1 MSLEQR
7 ENVTNNNIH
16 AQIGKE
22 ALLGNRHQVNVP
34 DGPADRP
41 EAYQEALGD
50 SDAFRFL
57 EFFAGAGLVRLGL
70 EPLWSCIWANDID
83 PRKQEVY
90 EEWFGPGE
98 FVLGDVGAVT
108 SGSLPI
114 GADMAWASFPC
125 QDLSLAGWR
134 RGMKA
139 ERSGTFW
146 EFWRLMHESMQR
158 GERPPLVVIE
168 NVVGM
173 LYGKDFAMLCEALA
187 TLGMQFGPLVVDAR
201 LFLPQSRPR
210 VFLIAVDSRVDCSSF
225 THEEVPDVVPWFTKA
240 VRAAY
245 EQTPTSIRG
254 LWRWWTLPE
263 PSLAIRP
270 VEELIEEN
278 PAGVA
283 WHEPDETNR
292 LLEMMTDLN
301 LEKTKLAMERGTSV
315 GFIYK
320 RIREKVQRAEV
331 RFDGVAGCLRTPD
344 GGSSRQIV
352 LSLNN
357 GHVRSRLLAPREAA
371 RLMGVPDPLWL
382 PPKYNDAYRAI
393 GDGVAVPVV
402 RWLSERLLIHLA
414 RLCRDSEIDA
424 LGGHHEMVGQELQS
438 SRESIEA
445 FVTNR
450 TAVTT

>member
-1 MSLEQR
+1 MSLQGGEDLGNKDSDASFER
-7 ENVTNNNIH
+7 
-16 AQIGKE
+16 E
-22 ALLGNRHQVNVP
+22 ALLSESSTGCGPV
-34 DGPADRP
+34 GPAGRP
-41 EAYQEALGD
+41 GVHQDGTLNAPT
-50 SDAFRFL
+50 FTFL

-83 PRKQEVY
+83 ARKQEVY

-98 FVLGDVGAVT
+98 FILGDIATVT
-108 SGSLPI
+108 IDSLPI

-146 EFWRLMHESMQR
+146 EFWRLMHDSMQR
-158 GERPPLVVIE
+158 GERPPLIVIE

-173 LYGKDFAMLCEALA
+173 LYGNDFAMLCEALA
-187 TLGMQFGPLVVDAR
+187 DLGMQFGPLVVDAR

-225 THEEVPDVVPWFTKA
+225 THDEVPDTVPWFTKA
-240 VRAAY
+240 VRTAY
-245 EQTPTSIRG
+245 EETPASIRQ
-254 LWRWWTLPE
+254 LWRWWALPK
-263 PSLAIRP
+263 PFLSISP
-270 VEELIEEN
+270 VEELIEET
-278 PAGVA
+278 PTGVT
-283 WHEPDETNR
+283 WHEPDETKR

-301 LEKTKLAMERGTSV
+301 LEKTKLAMDRGRSV

-320 RIREKVQRAEV
+320 RIREKTQRAEV
-331 RFDGVAGCLRTPD
+331 RFDGVAGCLRTPE

-352 LSLNN
+352 LLLNN
-357 GHVRSRLLAPREAA
+357 GQVRSRLLSPREAA

-382 PPKYNDAYRAI
+382 PSKYNDAYRAI

-402 RWLSERLLIHLA
+402 RWLSERLLVHLA
-414 RLCRDSEIDA
+414 QLCRDSEIDSR
-424 LGGHHEMVGQELQS
+424 GDCQGVVGQQLQS
-438 SRESIEA
+438 HMVSIDGTE
-445 FVTNR
+445 TNR
-450 TAVTT
+450 AMDTK